1 MGGMFSSPKS
11 PPPPTAAA
19 PAFQPAPSRSA
30 EEVTGEA
37 VAERTRRAAQAGRQ
51 STLLTGTSDEG
62 AGDRKKTLLGG

>member
-1 MGGMFSSPKS
+1 MGGMFSSPKTS
-11 PPPPTAAA
+11 PPPTVA
-19 PAFQPAPSRSA
+19 PSFQPAPSRSA